1 MGTSDKVIRGEMKV
15 RSLAPWFGG
24 KRNLAPVIV
33 AELGDHSVYWEPF
46 CGSMAVLL
54 SKQPC
59 KMETVNDLHADLINL
74 ARVVRDT
81 QEGSK
86 LYRMLRRTFM
96 HEDIFDESD
105 REMRLYEAIPAS
117 AEGDSVDRAYHYL
130 VVSWLGRNGTAGQP
144 ANKKGTY
151 CVRFTS
157 NGGHAAKRWRSV
169 CESIPAWR
177 RRMRSVTIL
186 NRDGFDL
193 IERIEDK
200 DGTAVYIDP
209 PYFEKGAKYLH
220 DFDSADHERL
230 ADMVKRFTKTRVVVS
245 YYAHAEVDRL
255 YPGWTQRRIEVTKS
269 MSQGNKRGAG
279 KTRATEVLLINGPS
293 YTADAGGLF
302 ETGDKRLTESKKSAE
317 R

>member
-1 MGTSDKVIRGEMKV
+1 MQIKA
-15 RSLAPWFGG
+15 LAPWFGG
-24 KRNLAPVIV
+24 KRNMADVIV
-33 AELGDHSVYWEPF
+33 AELGKHSSYWEPF

-54 SKQPC
+54 SKAPC

-74 ARVVRDT
+74 ARVVRDP
-81 QEGSK
+81 QEGSR

-96 HEDIFDESD
+96 HEDIFAESD
-105 REMRLYEAIPAS
+105 VLMRRYEK
-117 AEGDSVDRAYHYL
+117 ELLGGMEDVDAGPQVERAYHYF
-130 VVSWLGRNGTAGQP
+130 VVSWMGRNGTAGTP
-144 ANKKGTY
+144 ANHKGTY

-186 NRDGFDL
+186 NRDGFEL
-193 IERIEDK
+193 LGRIEDK
-200 DGTAVYIDP
+200 AGTVTYIDP
-209 PYFEKGAKYLH
+209 PYFEKNGSYLH
-220 DFDSADHERL
+220 DFEAADHERL
-230 ADMVKRFTKTRVVVS
+230 ASAVKRFTKTRVIVS
-245 YYAHAEVDRL
+245 YYAHSAVDRL

-293 YTADAGGLF
+293 CATEDKGLF
-302 ETGDKRLTESKKSAE
+302 
-317 R
+317 

>member
-1 MGTSDKVIRGEMKV
+1 MLV

-33 AELGDHSVYWEPF
+33 AELGGHIAYWEPF

-54 SKQPC
+54 SKEPC
-59 KMETVNDLHADLINL
+59 KMETVNDLHADLINI
-74 ARVVRDT
+74 ARVVCDVRK
-81 QEGSK
+81 GPK

-96 HEDIFDESD
+96 HEDIFAECDRLMREFEKMPVDE
-105 REMRLYEAIPAS
+105 
-117 AEGDSVDRAYHYL
+117 EGEVVRAHHYL

-169 CESIPAWR
+169 TDSIPAWR
-177 RRMRSVTIL
+177 RRMRNVTIL
-186 NRDGFDL
+186 NRDGFVL
-193 IERIEDK
+193 LERIEDK
-200 DGTAVYIDP
+200 AGTAIYIDP
-209 PYFEKGAKYLH
+209 PYFEKSGQYLH
-220 DFDSADHERL
+220 DFKAADHERL
-230 ADMVKRFTKTRVVVS
+230 ATLVKRFTKTRVIVS

-269 MSQGNKRGAG
+269 MSQGNKRGQG

-293 YTADAGGLF
+293 YTAEETGLF
-302 ETGDKRLTESKKSAE
+302 T
-317 R
+317 